1 MTDCPVSQTFSP
13 NEIKRG
19 IRMRDWSS
27 LGPDMTKPVIV
38 VLYAA
43 RVAQCGVKVIMFCL
57 YNDCHAPHLV
67 A

>member
-1 MTDCPVSQTFSP
+1 
-13 NEIKRG
+13 
-19 IRMRDWSS
+19 MRDWSS